1 MGSAQKGEAMSRH
14 TLDMK
19 VYGDIKLYAGTG
31 SPGLAHKIS
40 EYLDS
45 PLRDR
50 EVIEFPNEN
59 LFIKLNGSVR
69 GQDVYVI
76 QTTSSPVH
84 NNLMELLIMI
94 QTLRLDSAARITA
107 VVPYLCYGR
116 SDKKDQPRVPITAR
130 LVADLIEVAGA
141 DRYMT
146 LDPHAGQVQG
156 FFSIPGDVLT
166 ASHMLTEHINK
177 TLRSQLNDPVVVA
190 VDLGFAKK
198 GRNYAADL
206 DTPIAFIEKRR
217 TGNDANAEALTLIGD
232 VKDRDVI
239 IVDDEVDTGGSI
251 AQAVNLV
258 LQNGARD
265 VYLSFIHAILSSE
278 GAERLASLP
287 IKHIITTDTVPI
299 PKDKM
304 EYLKNKITILSV
316 ASLLGEVIRRA
327 HEGRSVGEMFNE

>member
-1 MGSAQKGEAMSRH
+1 MSH
-14 TLDMK
+14 VHHDLK
-19 VYGDIKLYAGTG
+19 VYGGIKLFAGSG
-31 SPGLAHKIS
+31 SPELAQKIAD
-40 EYLDS
+40 YLGQPVS
-45 PLRDR
+45 GR
-50 EVIEFPNEN
+50 EMIEFPNEN
-59 LFIKLNGSVR
+59 LFVKLSGSAR

-84 NNLMELLIMI
+84 RNLMELLITI

-130 LVADLIEVAGA
+130 LIADMIEVAGA

-166 ASHMLTEHINK
+166 ASHLLIDHINK
-177 TLRSQLNDPVVVA
+177 NMRANMHDPVVVS

-198 GRNYAADL
+198 GRNYAADM
-206 DTPIAFIEKRR
+206 DMPIAFIEKRR
-217 TGNDANAEALTLIGD
+217 HGNDANAEALTLIGD
-232 VKDRDVI
+232 VRERDVI

-251 AQAVNLV
+251 AQAVDV
-258 LQNGARD
+258 VKQNGAKD
-265 VYLSFIHAILSSE
+265 VYLAFVHAILSRN

-287 IKHIITTDTVPI
+287 IKHIITTDTAPVSE
-299 PKDKM
+299 DKM
-304 EYLKNKITILSV
+304 KFLEGRLTVISV
-316 ASLLGEVIRRA
+316 ASLLGEVIKRA

>member
-1 MGSAQKGEAMSRH
+1 MQH
-14 TLDMK
+14 THNMK

-31 SPGLAHKIS
+31 SPGLAQKIS
-40 EYLDS
+40 DYLNS

-59 LFIKLNGSVR
+59 LFIKLNTSVR

-76 QTTSSPVH
+76 QSTASPVH
-84 NNLMELLIMI
+84 RNLMELLIMI

-130 LVADLIEVAGA
+130 LVADMIEVAGA

-166 ASHMLTEHINK
+166 ASSLLTDYINK
-177 TLRSQLNDPVVVA
+177 NIGPQLKDPVVVA

-206 DTPIAFIEKRR
+206 NTPIAFIEKRR

-251 AQAVNLV
+251 GQAVNLV
-258 LQNGARD
+258 KNSGARD
-265 VYLSFIHAILSSE
+265 IYLSFIHPILSNE
-278 GAERLASLP
+278 GAQRLASLP
-287 IKHIITTDTVPI
+287 IKQIITTDTVPI
-299 PKDKM
+299 PEAKM
-304 EYLKNKITILSV
+304 KILEGKLTVLTV
-316 ASLLGEVIRRA
+316 AELVGEVIRRA

>member
-1 MGSAQKGEAMSRH
+1 MH
-14 TLDMK
+14 HLNHDLK
-19 VYGDIKLYAGTG
+19 VYGGIKLFSGSG
-31 SPGLAHKIS
+31 SPQLAQNIA
-40 EYLDS
+40 EYLGL
-45 PLRDR
+45 PLSER
-50 EVIEFPNEN
+50 EVIDFPNEN
-59 LFIKLNGSVR
+59 IFIKLKGSAR

-76 QTTSSPVH
+76 QTTSAPVH
-84 NNLMELLIMI
+84 RNLMELLIMI

-130 LVADLIEVAGA
+130 LVADMIEVAGA

-166 ASHMLTEHINK
+166 ASRLLVDHINK
-177 TLRSQLNDPVVVA
+177 NLRAQMKDPVVVS

-198 GRNYAADL
+198 GRNYAADI

-217 TGNDANAEALTLIGD
+217 LGNEAKAEALTLIGE

-251 AQAVNLV
+251 AQAVKLV
-258 LQNGARD
+258 KEEGARD
-265 VYLSFIHAILSSE
+265 VYLAFVHAILSKN
-278 GAERLASLP
+278 GAERLAALP
-287 IKHIITTDTVPI
+287 IKQIITTDSAPLSEEKMKHLEGRITV
-299 PKDKM
+299 
-304 EYLKNKITILSV
+304 LSV
-316 ASLLGEVIRRA
+316 AELLGEVIRRA